1 MRSMPKPQSIR
12 VLTWHGR
19 WGDAL
24 AEAVSRPFMQ
34 ATGIEV
40 EPVLHVGLRLPDGL
54 VYALENSSAAPVDV
68 VWCNTTA
75 ALRAAKQGW
84 CESLQRLEVL
94 SELRDRA
101 RLQAYPE
108 WPVAQAYVV
117 QHVLVYRTCLY
128 PGTAPQTWRALFDP
142 RHAGRVVLSPGG
154 NGFYPVAQVLG
165 GGQPECIPMDLS
177 PCWSTV
183 AKLRPQ
189 LAQPDYSIGLEAPIA
204 QGQIDLC
211 YCALPDALAFRASGL
226 DVDWTVPREGV
237 ADTTDALW
245 VPRGRSP
252 DVAFWAREYIAFAL
266 SRAVQEHWCALLG
279 ALPMHTR
286 ASTPSVLCSQPGLP
300 RHADDRCGV
309 LFVPEHVKARYAP
322 AWEATFDAIVS
333 GPEAAGF
340 AGRRAVLS
348 IKHTGVERLPN
359 RDAAATPRFGLRS
372 SVRSIPVARS
382 DRGETFEPFQT
393 TSSTTLRRQCK
404 KQC

>member
-12 VLTWHGR
+12 VLSWHGR

-24 AEAVSRPFMQ
+24 AEAVSRPFTQ

-40 EPVLHVGLRLPDGL
+40 EPVLHVGPRLPDGL
-54 VYALENSSAAPVDV
+54 VCALENSSAAPVDV
-68 VWCNTTA
+68 VWCNTAA
-75 ALRAAKQGW
+75 ALPAAKQGW

-128 PGTAPQTWRALFDP
+128 PGAAPQTWRALFDP
-142 RHAGRVVLSPGG
+142 RHAGRVALSPGG

-165 GGQPECIPMDLS
+165 GGQPERIPMDLS

-189 LAQPDYSIGLEAPIA
+189 LRQPDYSSGLEASIA

-211 YCALPDALAFRASGL
+211 YSALPDALAFRASGL

-252 DVAFWAREYIAFAL
+252 ERRVLGPGVHCFRAVARYPGTLVRPAGGAADERARGDALSPAFATRP
-266 SRAVQEHWCALLG
+266 SPSCRRSVRCAVRAGARQG
-279 ALPMHTR
+279 ALHAGLGSDFRCHRIRR
-286 ASTPSVLCSQPGLP
+286 ASSRICRAACCPVDQAH
-300 RHADDRCGV
+300 R
-309 LFVPEHVKARYAP
+309 
-322 AWEATFDAIVS
+322 S
-333 GPEAAGF
+333 G
-340 AGRRAVLS
+340 
-348 IKHTGVERLPN
+348 
-359 RDAAATPRFGLRS
+359 AATES
-372 SVRSIPVARS
+372 
-382 DRGETFEPFQT
+382 
-393 TSSTTLRRQCK
+393 
-404 KQC
+404 

>member
-1 MRSMPKPQSIR
+1 M
-12 VLTWHGR
+12 
-19 WGDAL
+19 
-24 AEAVSRPFMQ
+24 F
-34 ATGIEV
+34 
-40 EPVLHVGLRLPDGL
+40 HVGLQLPDGL
-54 VYALENSSAAPVDV
+54 VCALENSSAAPVDV

-108 WPVAQAYVV
+108 WPVAQVYVV

-165 GGQPECIPMDLS
+165 GGQPKRIPMDLS

-189 LAQPDYSIGLEAPIA
+189 LRQPDYNIGLEAPIA

-211 YCALPDALAFRASGL
+211 CSALPDALAFRASGL
-226 DVDWTVPREGV
+226 DVDWAVPHEGV
-237 ADTTDALW
+237 ADTTDAFGYR
-245 VPRGRSP
+245 VDGRLTS
-252 DVAFWAREYIAFAL
+252 RSGLGSTSL
-266 SRAVQEHWCALLG
+266 SRCRTLSRNIG
-279 ALPMHTR
+279 APCWGAANAR
-286 ASTPSVLCSQPGLP
+286 A
-300 RHADDRCGV
+300 RRCPQSCVRDQTFPVMPTIVRV

-322 AWEATFDAIVS
+322 AWEGLSMPSYPARKRPDFTQ
-333 GPEAAGF
+333 
-340 AGRRAVLS
+340 RAVLS
-348 IKHTGVERLPN
+348 IKHTGAERRPN
-359 RDAAATPRFGLRS
+359 RDAAASPRFS
-372 SVRSIPVARS
+372 YARAS
-382 DRGETFEPFQT
+382 DRFRRAQTGRALESFSNYVFDHAPAAVQEAVLMSMPAMPLCRSGERRSGALPGRHAT
-393 TSSTTLRRQCK
+393 TR
-404 KQC
+404 